1 MEGEEKIL
9 MEGEEKILNQKCQKG
24 EEDVKPNMHVFP
36 FFIIFLFN
44 FFSYFFSF
52 SCAFVSIIHSG
63 ILSQTI

>member
-44 FFSYFFSF
+44 FFSYFFF
-52 SCAFVSIIHSG
+52 F
-63 ILSQTI
+63 